1 MRTRIAFWSIVL
13 PAVNVASVVAEAQ
26 VPSAPVEVRVPYVPI
41 LVTGADGAAHLAY
54 ELHVTNVHASTG
66 ILSLDRLEVF
76 GGRDASA
83 LVTYGVAELDERV
96 MHADAERETRLRH
109 SRAVESGRRA
119 VAHVWVTA
127 PTTEAERLRDLTH
140 RLVFIDDKGREQ
152 LVDDV
157 PLHVGRRAPPVL
169 AAPLRGGL
177 WLVHNGPG
185 NHLSP
190 HWGSVVAWNGRTTV
204 PQRFAVDFIGLD
216 ENGGAV
222 RGDFRTSANQDWVGF
237 GAEVVAVAD
246 GVVREMQDGVIDHAP
261 LVEPDPPAVLTA
273 AALYGNH
280 VVLDLGSNT
289 FVHYA
294 HLQRNSVTVNVGQR
308 VRRGQVLGRLGNSG
322 NTNAPHLHFHVSDS
336 ASFGGSEGDPFVI
349 DSFDLIGETTAERAI
364 TEGAALD
371 VSPTP
376 KRSRHRQ
383 LPLDGMIVRFP

>member
-1 MRTRIAFWSIVL
+1 
-13 PAVNVASVVAEAQ
+13 
-26 VPSAPVEVRVPYVPI
+26 
-41 LVTGADGAAHLAY
+41 
-54 ELHVTNVHASTG
+54 
-66 ILSLDRLEVF
+66 
-76 GGRDASA
+76 
-83 LVTYGVAELDERV
+83 
-96 MHADAERETRLRH
+96 
-109 SRAVESGRRA
+109 
-119 VAHVWVTA
+119 
-127 PTTEAERLRDLTH
+127 
-140 RLVFIDDKGREQ
+140 
-152 LVDDV
+152 
-157 PLHVGRRAPPVL
+157 
-169 AAPLRGGL
+169 
-177 WLVHNGPG
+177 
-185 NHLSP
+185 
-190 HWGSVVAWNGRTTV
+190 VVAWNGRTTV

-216 ENGGAV
+216 ANGRAV

-246 GVVREMQDGVIDHAP
+246 GVVRETQDGVIDHTP

-273 AALYGNH
+273 AALYGNY

-371 VSPTP
+371 VSPIP
-376 KRSRHRQ
+376 KRSRRRQ